1 MRNLIHPTYQPH
13 RKISIDL
20 ANCRKIEQPIKLN
33 LAHAC
38 LAAALV
44 PHPRQSDP
52 RLLRRLPDGAAR
64 GGRGH
69 RHQPEDLQIGQ
80 THEHGESTPAKGH
93 EKTNDFGSIARKISF
108 FMPRLKLLH
117 QDLIDPIKNMT
128 DQLVPSKNVAFDE

>member
-64 GGRGH
+64 GDRGH
-69 RHQPEDLQIGQ
+69 RHRPEDLQIGP
-80 THEHGESTPAKGH
+80 TDEH
-93 EKTNDFGSIARKISF
+93 
-108 FMPRLKLLH
+108 
-117 QDLIDPIKNMT
+117 
-128 DQLVPSKNVAFDE
+128 